1 MHESRGRSTR
11 RLSGTQLYSLA
22 KGSRVEIVLVALVLT
37 VSGIDFIESEWALF
51 SPDKRLGNA
60 TEISAS
66 RSSDSET
73 QMLKVTAGFLACL

>member
-11 RLSGTQLYSLA
+11 RLSGTQLVFFGQGESS
-22 KGSRVEIVLVALVLT
+22 GNVFVVLVLT

-51 SPDKRLGNA
+51 SPDKSLGNA
-60 TEISAS
+60 TEISTS